1 MLAIDTLKLAED
13 LKKGGFTEEQTA
25 TLVDLGRDLSNQAL
39 EKVATKDDLKA
50 LEERIDDKFEGVAKD
65 MTALEERLDLK
76 FDGFRKD
83 VTAEMKALEQRMIIK
98 LGTLIVAGVGF
109 LVLLDRLFPVTASG
123 G

>member
-1 MLAIDTLKLAED
+1 MLAIDTLKLAQD

-76 FDGFRKD
+76 FYGLRKETKADLTVAIAKLQTEMYKAMGVQTLALLGLGF
-83 VTAEMKALEQRMIIK
+83 ALFK
-98 LGTLIVAGVGF
+98 LFG
-109 LVLLDRLFPVTASG
+109 
-123 G
+123 